1 MATIVLIRQANGQ
14 PPIAEPLDLLPGER
28 DCIGAAMSE
37 HTPSLRPWRDIV
49 RRKSR
54 QIMVGNVPVGGDAP
68 VTVQT
73 MTNTL
78 TSDAKATIDQIRRC
92 EEAGVDIIR
101 VSCPDVEST
110 TALKQIVRASR
121 VPIVADIH
129 FHYKRALEAADAGA
143 ACLRINPGNIGSA
156 ERVKEVVNAAKAN
169 GCSIRIGVNG
179 GSLEK
184 DLLEKYGE
192 PCPEA
197 LVESALDHI
206 RLLEDHDFRN
216 YKVAVKA
223 SDHFLAVA
231 AYHQLAETVD
241 CPLHLGITEAGGQRG
256 GTVKSAIGIG
266 SLLWAGIG
274 DTIRVSLSAEPE
286 EEVRVGYEILKSL
299 GIRTRGVRVVSCPS
313 CARQGFDV
321 IRTVQALEER
331 LEHIHTPMSLS
342 VLGCV
347 VNGPGEARETDIGL
361 TGGGAGKHMVYLSG
375 VTDHHVQDADMIDH
389 IVKLVEA
396 KAAEIEAG
404 ISVAA

>member
-1 MATIVLIRQANGQ
+1 M
-14 PPIAEPLDLLPGER
+14 
-28 DCIGAAMSE
+28 AAM
-37 HTPSLRPWRDIV
+37 SLRPWRDIT
-49 RRKSR
+49 RRPSR

-73 MTNTL
+73 MTNTP
-78 TSDAKATIDQIRRC
+78 TADARATIDQIRRC
-92 EEAGVDIIR
+92 EEAGADIIR

-110 TALKQIVRASR
+110 AALRQIVRAAR

-156 ERVKEVVNAAKAN
+156 ERVREVVNAAKAN
-169 GCSIRIGVNG
+169 GCAIRIGVNA
-179 GSLEK
+179 GSLER

-206 RLLEDHDFRN
+206 RLLEEHGFRD

-223 SDHFLAVA
+223 SDLFLAVA
-231 AYHQLAETVD
+231 AYQQLAEAVD
-241 CPLHLGITEAGGQRG
+241 CPLHLGITEAGGLRG
-256 GTVKSAIGIG
+256 GTVKNSIGIG
-266 SLLWAGIG
+266 SLLWFGIG

-286 EEVRVGYEILKSL
+286 EEVRVGFEILKAL
-299 GIRTRGVRVVSCPS
+299 GIRNRGVRVVSCPS

-321 IRTVQALEER
+321 IRTVQTLEER
-331 LEHIHTPMSLS
+331 LQHIRTPMSLS

-347 VNGPGEARETDIGL
+347 VNGPGEARETDIGI
-361 TGGGAGKHMVYLSG
+361 TGGGNGRHMVYLSG
-375 VTDHHVQDADMIDH
+375 VTDHHVQDSDMVEH

-396 KAAEIEAG
+396 KAAEIESNMTDAPLQ
-404 ISVAA
+404 AAE